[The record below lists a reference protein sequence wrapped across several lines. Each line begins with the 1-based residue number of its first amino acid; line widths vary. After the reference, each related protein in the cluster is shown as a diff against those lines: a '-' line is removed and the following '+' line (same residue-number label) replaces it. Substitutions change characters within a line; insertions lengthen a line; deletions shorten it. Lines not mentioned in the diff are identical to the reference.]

1 MTAPA
6 LYEIETSEGD
16 DGTMHPS
23 NRTAASSCRFVP
35 AGITGSLVRLDAGSR
50 SSVWGADS
58 AGVIY
63 RYSNI
68 DATPWVKV
76 LGSLSDIGVG
86 G

>member
-1 MTAPA
+1 MP
-6 LYEIETSEGD
+6 
-16 DGTMHPS
+16 
-23 NRTAASSCRFVP
+23 V
-35 AGITGSLVRLDAGSR
+35 GITSSLVRLDAGSR

-58 AGVIY
+58 AGVVY
-63 RYSNI
+63 RYSNF